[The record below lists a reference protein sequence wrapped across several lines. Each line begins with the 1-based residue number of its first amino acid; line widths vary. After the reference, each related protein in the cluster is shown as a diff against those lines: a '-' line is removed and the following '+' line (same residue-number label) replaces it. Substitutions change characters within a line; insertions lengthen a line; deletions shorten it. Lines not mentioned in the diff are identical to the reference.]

1 MNIFYFP
8 SLCLD
13 TFSVNLNSQN
23 ASFRRSMSL
32 SYLKYYRDKN
42 PSFYYCAKAVC
53 CDCRILLIV
62 FQKAAFQDANVCLF
76 VFDCIYFNDVSL
88 MDRCVCGRGEF
99 WESPAM
105 QTDQFSWAV
114 TLGRSGQ
121 RGRDLA
127 VEVPVELLLLSVL
140 ALAAS
145 QLLVLHPLNTLVTL
159 GIPFY
164 HFLEESKS

>member
-127 VEVPVELLLLSVL
+127 VPGSCGAPPALSTGISCIP
-140 ALAAS
+140 AARFTS
-145 QLLVLHPLNTLVTL
+145 
-159 GIPFY
+159 
-164 HFLEESKS
+164 SKHTGNIGNSILSLPGGK